1 MTTFQQLLNNYMKA
15 EAESQSTDWD
25 LYYSAEPLTS
35 EELAQLRAQF
45 ETRVAVAYGSSRS
58 GLDFPPEVEPTIANA
73 NALLGNI
80 KLEV

>member
-25 LYYSAEPLTS
+25 LYYSNEPLT
-35 EELAQLRAQF
+35 EAELAQLRAQF
-45 ETRVAVAYGSSRS
+45 ETRVAISYGSSGS
-58 GLDFPPEVEPTIANA
+58 GLNFPPYVEPTLENA
-73 NALLGNI
+73 NALLTNV

>member
-1 MTTFQQLLNNYMKA
+1 MSMFKELMDGYM
-15 EAESQSTDWD
+15 EDNSRSVDWD

-58 GLDFPPEVEPTIANA
+58 GLDFPPEDVEPTIANA

>member
-1 MTTFQQLLNNYMKA
+1 MSMFKQLLDTYMKS
-15 EAESQSTDWD
+15 EDKSQSTDWD

>member
-1 MTTFQQLLNNYMKA
+1 MTTFQQLVNDYMKS
-15 EAESQSTDWD
+15 EVESQSVDRD

-45 ETRVAVAYGSSRS
+45 ETRLAVSYGSNRS
-58 GLDFPPEVEPTIANA
+58 GLDFPPHVEPTMANV